1 MASKFVIGV
10 DSSTT
15 SCEVMARDRDGRI
28 GE

>member
-10 DSSTT
+10 DNSST
-15 SCEVMARDRDGRI
+15 SCEVIAWDRDGRI